1 MISRDDLR
9 EIAEVDDWYMGVH
22 LGEMAKELLKMRCCE
37 HQWKTLRLVE
47 CGGSYRFCSLCGEKG
62 LNNYA

>member
-1 MISRDDLR
+1 MISSDDLR

-22 LGEMAKELLKMRCCE
+22 LGEMAKELLNLRPCE
-37 HQWKTLRLVE
+37 HQWATLRLVE
-47 CGGSYRFCSLCGEKG
+47 CGGAYQYCSLCGEKG

>member
-22 LGEMAKELLKMRCCE
+22 LGEMAKELLNLRGCA
-37 HQWKTLRLVE
+37 HQWETLRLVE
-47 CGGSYRFCSLCGEKG
+47 CGGAYQYCSLCGEK
-62 LNNYA
+62 ASK